1 MQASFLEKMWS
12 WFKIFKLDVMVIL
25 FDLTTE
31 YRVTHFQVLNN
42 KTC

>member
-1 MQASFLEKMWS
+1 MQASLLEKIWP
-12 WFKIFKLDVMVIL
+12 WFKIFKLDDIVIR